1 MKQMKQWMHWVLA
14 LVLLVMSL
22 SVPAAAAETITVN
35 VTNTPVRGSVA
46 LEKTGLQLVRFTDE
60 QDEWG
65 NTVMK
70 PVYQQGYL
78 KGAVFELR
86 AAADVVGKE
95 GTVFYKQGE
104 LVETLTTSADGAVN
118 SKLLPLGSYCLQEVS
133 APDGYLLD
141 NAPYPFTLTAAG
153 RQTPVVEV
161 KVSAVNTYLPIRVTL
176 HKQQEAIRVDETAD
190 GMILS
195 SIETVPGEGCVFGLF
210 NAGVI
215 SYGDSQKLP
224 AHTLM
229 ATGITD
235 AKGKLTFSGMY
246 PHGAYYIKELSA
258 PDGWLLNT
266 EQYPVLLT
274 PENMDAAEE
283 AIAITL
289 DAPILNRL
297 IYTPVTITKHDIT
310 GKEPL
315 PGALI
320 EVYDAQGSTIYRAY
334 TDENGQ
340 LPDIPLVPGSYT
352 FKETYAPEGY
362 ALNVAVKT
370 FTVTSEG
377 KIIGETE
384 IRDEINK
391 IQLKKV
397 KENGEPLP
405 GAVFGIYD
413 ASNTLVQQQTSDA
426 SGHLTFSKLGYGTY
440 TIREIQAPYG
450 YHPSTGEW
458 QVTIDGTYQNPVQI
472 LTTVID
478 EDAPGWIRVIKT
490 DALDGHPIAGVRF
503 DIYALNEDGCTGD
516 LVSTMLT
523 NDDGVAMSESLL
535 VGDYMVKE
543 HEAPVGYVNS
553 LWSEKVTV
561 VMDETV
567 ERSVTNI
574 PMQGQVRIVK
584 TDAETGGSLAG
595 AVFTVIRVSGL
606 PSHGKE
612 GCGEV
617 VAVITTDAEGV
628 AVTPVLTWGIY
639 EIRETTVPDGY
650 LDSGCVVTVS
660 IPGNAD

>member
-86 AAADVVGKE
+86 AAVDVVGKE

-141 NAPYPFTLTAAG
+141 DTPYPFTLTAAG
-153 RQTPVVEV
+153 KQTPIVEV

-190 GMILS
+190 GMIRS
-195 SIETVPGEGCVFGLF
+195 SIETVPGEGCEFGLIY
-210 NAGVI
+210 AGVI
-215 SYGDSQKLP
+215 TYGDSQKLP

-235 AKGKLTFSGMY
+235 AKGNLTFSGMY

-266 EQYPVLLT
+266 EQYPVQLT

-297 IYTPVTITKHDIT
+297 IYTPVTITKRDIT
-310 GKEPL
+310 GKETL

-320 EVYDAQGSTIYRAY
+320 EVYDAQGSTIYREY

-340 LPDIPLVPGSYT
+340 LPDILLVPGSYT
-352 FKETYAPEGY
+352 YKETYAPEG
-362 ALNVAVKT
+362 
-370 FTVTSEG
+370 
-377 KIIGETE
+377 
-384 IRDEINK
+384 
-391 IQLKKV
+391 
-397 KENGEPLP
+397 
-405 GAVFGIYD
+405 
-413 ASNTLVQQQTSDA
+413 
-426 SGHLTFSKLGYGTY
+426 
-440 TIREIQAPYG
+440 
-450 YHPSTGEW
+450 
-458 QVTIDGTYQNPVQI
+458 
-472 LTTVID
+472 
-478 EDAPGWIRVIKT
+478 
-490 DALDGHPIAGVRF
+490 
-503 DIYALNEDGCTGD
+503 
-516 LVSTMLT
+516 
-523 NDDGVAMSESLL
+523 
-535 VGDYMVKE
+535 
-543 HEAPVGYVNS
+543 
-553 LWSEKVTV
+553 
-561 VMDETV
+561 
-567 ERSVTNI
+567 
-574 PMQGQVRIVK
+574 
-584 TDAETGGSLAG
+584 
-595 AVFTVIRVSGL
+595 
-606 PSHGKE
+606 
-612 GCGEV
+612 
-617 VAVITTDAEGV
+617 
-628 AVTPVLTWGIY
+628 
-639 EIRETTVPDGY
+639 
-650 LDSGCVVTVS
+650 
-660 IPGNAD
+660 

>member
-141 NAPYPFTLTAAG
+141 DTPYPFTLTAAG

-190 GMILS
+190 GMIRS

-235 AKGKLTFSGMY
+235 AKGNLTFSGMY
-246 PHGAYYIKELSA
+246 PHGAYYVKELSA

-266 EQYPVLLT
+266 EQYPVQLT

-297 IYTPVTITKHDIT
+297 IYTPVTITKRDVA
-310 GKEPL
+310 GKETL

-397 KENGEPLP
+397 KENG
-405 GAVFGIYD
+405 GADRADFFAFGGGKAIEGID
-413 ASNTLVQQQTSDA
+413 VRSADFADGRDVGSRFA
-426 SGHLTFSKLGYGTY
+426 RCRFSCGRKL
-440 TIREIQAPYG
+440 
-450 YHPSTGEW
+450 
-458 QVTIDGTYQNPVQI
+458 
-472 LTTVID
+472 
-478 EDAPGWIRVIKT
+478 
-490 DALDGHPIAGVRF
+490 F
-503 DIYALNEDGCTGD
+503 DGCG
-516 LVSTMLT
+516 
-523 NDDGVAMSESLL
+523 
-535 VGDYMVKE
+535 
-543 HEAPVGYVNS
+543 PV
-553 LWSEKVTV
+553 LC
-561 VMDETV
+561 
-567 ERSVTNI
+567 
-574 PMQGQVRIVK
+574 VRI
-584 TDAETGGSLAG
+584 GGA
-595 AVFTVIRVSGL
+595 AVVFPDVVSGFGNGL
-606 PSHGKE
+606 IVQFVHDGSPQYDIKVEFYLFKIGKK
-612 GCGEV
+612 
-617 VAVITTDAEGV
+617 
-628 AVTPVLTWGIY
+628 Y
-639 EIRETTVPDGY
+639 
-650 LDSGCVVTVS
+650 
-660 IPGNAD
+660 

>member
-1 MKQMKQWMHWVLA
+1 M
-14 LVLLVMSL
+14 
-22 SVPAAAAETITVN
+22 
-35 VTNTPVRGSVA
+35 
-46 LEKTGLQLVRFTDE
+46 
-60 QDEWG
+60 
-65 NTVMK
+65 
-70 PVYQQGYL
+70 
-78 KGAVFELR
+78 
-86 AAADVVGKE
+86 
-95 GTVFYKQGE
+95 
-104 LVETLTTSADGAVN
+104 
-118 SKLLPLGSYCLQEVS
+118 
-133 APDGYLLD
+133 
-141 NAPYPFTLTAAG
+141 
-153 RQTPVVEV
+153 
-161 KVSAVNTYLPIRVTL
+161 SAVNTYLPIRVTL

-190 GMILS
+190 GMIRS

-215 SYGDSQKLP
+215 AYGDSQKLP

-235 AKGKLTFSGMY
+235 AKGNLTFSGMY

-266 EQYPVLLT
+266 EQYPVQLT

-297 IYTPVTITKHDIT
+297 IYTPVTITKRDIA
-310 GKEPL
+310 GKETL

-413 ASNTLVQQQTSDA
+413 ANNTLVQQQTSDD
-426 SGHLTFSKLGYGTY
+426 SGYLTFSKLGYGTY

-472 LTTVID
+472 LTTVVN

-503 DIYALNEDGCTGD
+503 DIYALNEDGSTGD

-543 HEAPVGYVNS
+543 HEAPVGYGNS